1 MDAID
6 LINGLHNGDRRVLS
20 RCITLVENNASEA
33 APILEHLKIDEKCKL
48 IGITGPPGAGKS
60 TLVNALLDHY
70 THHHSGVKIAV
81 LAVDPTSPFTHG
93 SLLGDRLRMNEHF
106 NNPDIFIRS
115 LATRG
120 ALGGLSA
127 KTIEITDLLKAAGF
141 DYIFIETVGVGQ
153 SEVEIASLADTTLVV
168 FVPES
173 GDEIQTIKSGIMEIA
188 DIFVVNKSDREGAD
202 RLVKNLVSTLHDRPF
217 TGWTVPVVK
226 TTASTKTGIDELA
239 HFINHHSTTTS
250 GNIHKK
256 ELLFNKAV
264 RLAQN
269 HLLKKVDLQK
279 FRTSFEQACQEPG
292 FNIYRFIS
300 GWFS

>member
-1 MDAID
+1 M
-6 LINGLHNGDRRVLS
+6 
-20 RCITLVENNASEA
+20 
-33 APILEHLKIDEKCKL
+33 
-48 IGITGPPGAGKS
+48 
-60 TLVNALLDHY
+60 
-70 THHHSGVKIAV
+70 

-188 DIFVVNKSDREGAD
+188 DIFVVNKADREGAD
-202 RLVKNLVSTLHDRPF
+202 RLVKNLLSTLHDRPF

-239 HFINHHSTTTS
+239 HFIHNHGATTS
-250 GNIHKK
+250 GNSHKK
-256 ELLFNKAV
+256 ELLFNRAV

-279 FRTSFEQACQEPG
+279 FRTSFEQAGHEPG